1 VAIFKAI
8 AKRNDGGSS
17 FGALVSYLSRGDGLR
32 IGREDGLK
40 IDYEGRSPVGMLMD
54 DAALTGD
61 RRPDVEP
68 RTLDALP
75 TLGKL
80 PHVNDMPAFGDMRS
94 VSGQE
99 RAGTPAMRMKA
110 AVPMETNC
118 LSLATAAA
126 EMWALAAMNPRVK
139 DPVYHFLVSLQRGE
153 RLPDAAMFDIARDTI
168 AALGFKGHQ
177 YVAAIHDDTDNLH
190 VHVAVNRVHPEPIKK
205 GAKSRNQGAQGKEDE
220 DEPGRDFYRAVYPK
234 RDHHNGAKAMR
245 QIELRYGLAHDKGA
259 FAVFER
265 DGKTVIDWASKDP
278 NTKEKA
284 PTKARDMEIHGRE
297 SLFSY
302 ARGEP
307 RRAVVEAL
315 KSPALTWQELHQVMG
330 RFGLELREKGQ
341 GFAVHDRHN
350 PEQTPIKASDMHE
363 RLSKSRLEKQLGP
376 YQAAPEIEQP
386 PEQVYNP
393 DRSPKRDPQSRAARA
408 ELRAQQRR
416 ELRELYDQGVKPMA
430 ADLARQVQQ
439 LRADYAQRGKVLSAE
454 AQVQR
459 KVIQSGDQPPAV
471 KKAMLSV
478 LAAETVKQR
487 AELREAMKRDRL
499 ALGKVQP
506 FKEWVADQAEAGHP
520 AAISQL
526 RGYLYADKRK
536 LRQLQQLDAQ
546 RHGQAGIA
554 APGQVD
560 HEPEAFEFKTVQ
572 AMTYQVDRQTGD
584 VAYRVAGRAAFTDH
598 GRRITFQATN
608 DEAVILAGLKLAQQK
623 YGQQLDVTGSAEFRR
638 QVAAVAAKHGLRVTF
653 TDPALEQHRQQ
664 IAAPAPARPA
674 APAVEPKRSREDAEQ
689 LARQVLG
696 PAVELRAVADGAT
709 ARGQI
714 VGETAHHV
722 VQEVSPRLAVIYDK
736 RDFAHLAVEKRPQV
750 GQSLAITR
758 EDGALKVQRIK
769 PRAQEKGRDR

>member
-1 VAIFKAI
+1 MAIFKAV

-17 FGALVSYLSRGDGLR
+17 FGALVSYLSRGEGLQ
-32 IGREDGLK
+32 
-40 IDYEGRSPVGMLMD
+40 IDYEGRSPVGMLVD
-54 DAALTGD
+54 EAALTGE
-61 RRPDVEP
+61 RRPEGEP
-68 RTLDALP
+68 RTLDAFP

-80 PHVNDMPAFGDMRS
+80 PHFNALPAFGDMRA

-99 RAGTPAMRMKA
+99 RAAGPAMQMAA

-118 LSLATAAA
+118 LSLATAAE
-126 EMWALAAMNPRVK
+126 EMRAVAALNPRVK

-153 RLPDAAMFDIARDTI
+153 HLPDAAMFDIARETMT
-168 AALGFKGHQ
+168 ALGFEGHQ
-177 YVAAIHDDTDNLH
+177 YASAIHHDTDNLH
-190 VHVAVNRVHPEPIKK
+190 VHVAVNRVDPETYK
-205 GAKSRNQGAQGKEDE
+205 
-220 DEPGRDFYRAVYPK
+220 AVYPD
-234 RDHHNGAKAMR
+234 RDHYKGARAMR
-245 QIELRYGLAHDKGA
+245 EIELRYGLAHDKGA

-393 DRSPKRDPQSRAARA
+393 DRRPKRDPQSRAARA

-430 ADLARQVQQ
+430 ADLARQVQL

-459 KVIQSGDQPPAV
+459 KVIQSGDQPPAI

-526 RGYLYADKRK
+526 RGYLYADTRK

-598 GRRITFQATN
+598 GRRITFQVIA
-608 DEAVILAGLKLAQQK
+608 DDAVILAGLKLAQQK

-653 TDPALEQHRQQ
+653 TDPALEQHSQQ
-664 IAAPAPARPA
+664 LAVSAPAPTRPV
-674 APAVEPKRSREDAEQ
+674 APAVTPKRSRDDAEQ

-714 VGETAHHV
+714 VGETAHHL
-722 VQEVSPRLAVIYDK
+722 VQEISPRLAVIYDK
-736 RDFAHLAVEKRPQV
+736 RDFAHLAMEKRPQV

-758 EDGALKVQRIK
+758 EEGALKIQRLK
-769 PRAQEKGRDR
+769 PRAQEKSRDR

>member
-1 VAIFKAI
+1 MAIFKSV
-8 AKRNDGGSS
+8 AKRGDGGSS
-17 FGALVSYLSRGDGLR
+17 FASLVSYLARGGAR
-32 IGREDGLK
+32 N
-40 IDYEGRSPVGMLMD
+40 IDYEGRSPRGMIAA
-54 DAALTGD
+54 DALRAS
-61 RRPDVEP
+61 PP
-68 RTLDALP
+68 RFDQPPQLFNEFSTLDQIP
-75 TLGKL
+75 TLREL
-80 PHVNDMPAFGDMRS
+80 PLFADARGGVTQALRG
-94 VSGQE
+94 G
-99 RAGTPAMRMKA
+99 AAMSMQA

-118 LSLATAAA
+118 CSLMTAAQ
-126 EMWALAAMNPRVK
+126 EMRAVASINARVK

-153 RLPDAAMFDIARDTI
+153 RLPNSTMFEIARETI
-168 AALGFKGHQ
+168 KALGFEAHQ
-177 YVAAIHDDTDNLH
+177 YAAAIHHDTDNLH
-190 VHVAVNRVHPEPIKK
+190 VHVAVNRVHPET
-205 GAKSRNQGAQGKEDE
+205 
-220 DEPGRDFYRAVYPK
+220 YRAVYPD
-234 RDHHNGAKAMR
+234 RDHYKGARAMR
-245 QIELRYGLAHDKGA
+245 EIELRFGLAHDKGA

-265 DGKTVIDWASKDP
+265 DGHTVIDWASKDP

-284 PTKARDMEIHGRE
+284 STKARDMEIHGRE

-363 RLSKSRLEKQLGP
+363 CLSKSRLEKQLGP
-376 YQAAPEIEQP
+376 YRAAPEIEQP

-393 DRSPKRDPQSRAARA
+393 ERRPKRDPQSRAARA

-416 ELRELYDQGVKPMA
+416 ELRELYDQGAKPMA
-430 ADLARQVQQ
+430 EDLARQVQQ
-439 LRADYAQRGKVLSAE
+439 LRADYGQRGKALSAE
-454 AQVQR
+454 AQAQR

-520 AAISQL
+520 AAISLL

-546 RHGQAGIA
+546 RHCQPGIA

-560 HEPEAFEFKTVQ
+560 YEPEAFEFKAAQ

-584 VAYRVAGRAAFTDH
+584 VSYRVAGRSAFTDH
-598 GRRITFQATN
+598 GRRITFQAVN
-608 DEAVILAGLKLAQQK
+608 DEAVILAGLRLAQQK
-623 YGQQLDVTGSAEFRR
+623 YGQQLTVTGGAAFKQ
-638 QVAAVAAKHGLRVTF
+638 QVAQIAAKHRLAVVF
-653 TDPALEQHRQQ
+653 TDPEVERQRKQ
-664 IAAPAPARPA
+664 LPRPVAPAVLPAPAPEPA
-674 APAVEPKRSREDAEQ
+674 LDTPEW
-689 LARQVLG
+689 LARRLLG
-696 PAVELRAVADGAT
+696 DGVRLRALSDGAV

-714 VGETAHHV
+714 VGETESHIVQRVSTQIAV
-722 VQEVSPRLAVIYDK
+722 VHEKAQLATTPGGYQPRVGEHIAIKRDGNTLTVRALPSPRRERGIK
-736 RDFAHLAVEKRPQV
+736 R
-750 GQSLAITR
+750 
-758 EDGALKVQRIK
+758 
-769 PRAQEKGRDR
+769 

>member
-1 VAIFKAI
+1 M
-8 AKRNDGGSS
+8 
-17 FGALVSYLSRGDGLR
+17 
-32 IGREDGLK
+32 
-40 IDYEGRSPVGMLMD
+40 GML
-54 DAALTGD
+54 ALTSERQPEG
-61 RRPDVEP
+61 EP
-68 RTLDALP
+68 RTLDARPTLGDLPHFNDLP
-75 TLGKL
+75 TLGD
-80 PHVNDMPAFGDMRS
+80 VRVA
-94 VSGQE
+94 SGQE
-99 RAGTPAMRMKA
+99 RAGGPAMQMAA

-118 LSLATAAA
+118 LSLATAAE
-126 EMWALAAMNPRVK
+126 EMRAVAALNPRVK

-153 RLPDAAMFDIARDTI
+153 HLSDAAMFDIARETMT
-168 AALGFKGHQ
+168 ALGFEGHQ
-177 YVAAIHDDTDNLH
+177 YASAIHHDTDNLH
-190 VHVAVNRVHPEPIKK
+190 VHVAVNRVDPETYK
-205 GAKSRNQGAQGKEDE
+205 
-220 DEPGRDFYRAVYPK
+220 AVYPD
-234 RDHHNGAKAMR
+234 RDHYKGARAMR
-245 QIELRYGLAHDKGA
+245 EIELRYGLAHDKGA

-284 PTKARDMEIHGRE
+284 PTKARDMEVHGRE

-393 DRSPKRDPQSRAARA
+393 DRRPKRDPQSRAARA

-439 LRADYAQRGKVLSAE
+439 LRADYAQRGKALSAE

-459 KVIQSGDQPPAV
+459 KVIQSGDQPLAV

-598 GRRITFQATN
+598 GRRITFQATA
-608 DEAVILAGLKLAQQK
+608 DDAVILAGLKLAQQK

-653 TDPALEQHRQQ
+653 TDPALEQNRQQ
-664 IAAPAPARPA
+664 LAAPAPTRPT
-674 APAVEPKRSREDAEQ
+674 APAVTPKRSRDDAER

-696 PAVELRAVADGAT
+696 SAVELRAVADGAT

-714 VGETAHHV
+714 VGETAHHL
-722 VQEVSPRLAVIYDK
+722 VQAISPRLAVIYDK
-736 RDFAHLAVEKRPQV
+736 RDFAHLAGEKRPQV
-750 GQSLAITR
+750 GQWLAVTPQQ
-758 EDGALKVQRIK
+758 GALKVQPIK
-769 PRAQEKGRDR
+769 PRNSERGVAR